1 MTSYFAYALKKRV
14 QYTIRGVSPR
24 TDGVL
29 REMAEEQ
36 GASLNTIALS
46 LLDAATGGGE
56 AGRFHDLDALAGTWV
71 EDPACDE
78 VLRTF
83 EKVDHGMWR

>member
-1 MTSYFAYALKKRV
+1 MKKPA

-36 GASLNTIALS
+36 GVSLNTVALS
-46 LLDAATGGGE
+46 LLDAATGKGE
-56 AGRFHDLDALAGTWV
+56 AARFNDLDALAGTWV
-71 EDPACDE
+71 ADPACDE
-78 VLRTF
+78 ALRAF
-83 EKVDHGMWR
+83 DKIDRSLWQ